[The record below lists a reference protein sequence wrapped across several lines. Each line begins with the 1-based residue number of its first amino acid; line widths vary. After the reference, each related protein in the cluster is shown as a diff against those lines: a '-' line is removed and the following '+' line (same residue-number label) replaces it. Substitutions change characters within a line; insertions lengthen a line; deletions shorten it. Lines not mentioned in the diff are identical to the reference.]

1 MSQKKED
8 PHDEKKEDLC
18 KKEITVEGDKA
29 HGMCGS
35 ETVYGKAVVTG
46 DNVVFKQDSSKSKL
60 QSIDGTKVELD
71 SH

>member
-18 KKEITVEGDKA
+18 TKQITVEGDKA